1 MSGETIA
8 NLAAQGGA
16 PGMPFR
22 ISVTPVGEDRL
33 LVITL
38 GGADHWL
45 RLSSDESA
53 ALARDLSAPPDA
65 NAPASGAPSPIANGD
80 GASSSEVAP

>member
-1 MSGETIA
+1 
-8 NLAAQGGA
+8 
-16 PGMPFR
+16 MPFR

-38 GGADHWL
+38 GSADHWL

-53 ALARDLSAPPDA
+53 ALARDLSALPDA
-65 NAPASGAPSPIANGD
+65 NAPATGAPSPSASGG
-80 GASSSEVAP
+80 GASSSEVAS